1 MHGVEQFGVLI
12 FSPLG
17 FPPFLEPLFS
27 FPGLC
32 QFSMEVPEME
42 GKTESHMTSAAAFV
56 EGGVQEA
63 CDDACSICLE
73 DFCKSDP
80 ATVSEKLPVSY
91 VLATYQL
98 EGCYQLYAFHHSQ
111 ELLEAVEL
119 ERSLRDTPSRNAA
132 IFHHPTLGD
141 FELQHL
147 PMGVNEADIE
157 ERIIQHLTA
166 AAAMRRSHHL
176 SRREGHRTRPSAH
189 GRPHFLVY
197 STQPSAPPSAAGGGS
212 EPAAIPVGSPSTP
225 LTFDGNEQSSLQ
237 QIPHVQTQSSSL
249 TSASTVSTTNLQG
262 VHSDDR
268 SFASHSFPAS
278 QDRAQPSEQSF
289 SDSLRSRFNAVS
301 MRYKD
306 SISKGTR
313 GWKERLF
320 SPNSSM
326 SELGSEVR
334 RELNAKIA
342 SVSRLMERLET
353 RENNS
358 AAGTSLSNHLVNR
371 SIAETSNQSN
381 VEARGEN
388 SLHGN
393 NTPTT
398 FSASSDSK

>member
-1 MHGVEQFGVLI
+1 
-12 FSPLG
+12 
-17 FPPFLEPLFS
+17 
-27 FPGLC
+27 
-32 QFSMEVPEME
+32 MEVPEME

-80 ATVSEKLPVSY
+80 ATVTNCKHEFHLQCILEWHL
-91 VLATYQL
+91 LAIVCRCQRSSQCPMCWQPISLRDAT
-98 EGCYQLYAFHHSQ
+98 SQ

>member
-1 MHGVEQFGVLI
+1 
-12 FSPLG
+12 
-17 FPPFLEPLFS
+17 
-27 FPGLC
+27 
-32 QFSMEVPEME
+32 ME

-80 ATVSEKLPVSY
+80 ATVTNCKHEFHLQCILEWCQRSSQCPMCWQPISLRD
-91 VLATYQL
+91 AT
-98 EGCYQLYAFHHSQ
+98 SQ

-262 VHSDDR
+262 VHSDD